1 MERTTM
7 KYLIEPTRNTPFINF
22 DYGSGILELK
32 GVSSPENSLEF
43 YNPVFKAV
51 DKYREMG
58 MENLE
63 VNMALEYF
71 NTSSSKCL
79 YQIFK
84 GIKRIADGGRSV
96 VINWMYDID
105 DEDMREVGEDY
116 SDILGLEFNYMEM
129 DF

>member
-1 MERTTM
+1 MEKQLM
-7 KYLIEPTRNTPFINF
+7 KYLIEPTRNTPFVNF
-22 DYGSGILELK
+22 DYNSGILELK
-32 GVSSPENSLEF
+32 GISSPENSLEF

-51 DKYREMG
+51 DKYKELG
-58 MENLE
+58 KNQLE

-71 NTSSSKCL
+71 NTSSSKCI

-84 GIKRIADGGRSV
+84 GIKRLSEAGSSV
-96 VINWMYDID
+96 VINWMYDSD

-116 SDILGLEFNYMEM
+116 SDILGLEFNYLEM

>member
-1 MERTTM
+1 M
-7 KYLIEPTRNTPFINF
+7 KYLIEPTRNTPFVNF
-22 DYGSGILELK
+22 DYASGLLELK

-43 YNPVFKAV
+43 YNPVFQAV
-51 DKYREMG
+51 DKYRELG
-58 MENLE
+58 MQSLE

-84 GIKRIADGGRSV
+84 GIKRIAEGGRSV
-96 VINWMYDID
+96 VINWMYDTD

-116 SDILGLEFNYMEM
+116 SDILGLEFNYLEM

>member
-1 MERTTM
+1 M
-7 KYLIEPTRNTPFINF
+7 KYIVEPTRNTPFVNF
-22 DYGSGILELK
+22 DYELGLLELK
-32 GVSSPENSLEF
+32 GISSPENSLDF

-51 DKYREMG
+51 DQY
-58 MENLE
+58 NTTNNSSLE

-84 GIKRIADGGRSV
+84 GIKKLRENGRQV
-96 VINWMYDID
+96 IINWMYDAD
-105 DEDMREVGEDY
+105 DEDMKEVGEDY
-116 SDILGLEFNYMEM
+116 SDILGLDFNYMEL

>member
-1 MERTTM
+1 MENMNM
-7 KYLIEPTRNTPFINF
+7 KYLIEPTRNTPYVNF
-22 DYGSGILELK
+22 DYNSGILELK
-32 GVSSPENSLEF
+32 GISSPENSLEF

-51 DKYREMG
+51 DQYKELG
-58 MENLE
+58 KNQLE

-71 NTSSSKCL
+71 NTSSSKCI

-84 GIKRIADGGRSV
+84 GIKRISESGRSV
-96 VINWMYDID
+96 VINWMYDSD

-116 SDILGLEFNYMEM
+116 SDILGLEFNYLEM

>member
-1 MERTTM
+1 ME
-7 KYLIEPTRNTPFINF
+7 KFVLESSPKTPKIQF
-22 DYGSGILELK
+22 DIDSGQFEIS
-32 GVSSPENSLEF
+32 GRSIPENSIEF
-43 YNPVFKAV
+43 YNPLLNWL
-51 DKYREMG
+51 EQ
-58 MENLE
+58 NLRTSRQGITLDIK
-63 VNMALEYF
+63 LEYF